1 MSVLC
6 NGSMMPLE
14 MGSQKDR
21 VPASCEHL
29 GQLLR
34 CKSRWGALCNSRR
47 LPCWA
52 TAEATDDLFRH
63 YTRDARCA
71 PTFEERLIFSNPE
84 QTSYS
89 SSYGTAHRIC
99 H

>member
-1 MSVLC
+1 
-6 NGSMMPLE
+6 MPLE

-47 LPCWA
+47 LLVGPS
-52 TAEATDDLFRH
+52 AEATDDLFRH
-63 YTRDARCA
+63 YTSDIKIAPCPDRKIGVSRNIGVEMASARQTDAFLR
-71 PTFEERLIFSNPE
+71 EMED
-84 QTSYS
+84 
-89 SSYGTAHRIC
+89 GG
-99 H
+99 